1 MNTNLINLLS
11 ILISSV
17 SYALVIL
24 LVFRLLRV
32 NYYNP
37 IVKSL
42 VKILNPLSIAF
53 TSLMGGL
60 LGIFA
65 AALLFKFLSFYMI
78 TGSTYELYDLFVYA
92 ALNILSSI
100 SQIQLFAVIGG
111 VILSWVSP
119 GNPHPLLQLIEE
131 ISNKIMSPIRNY
143 IPAMG
148 GLDFSP
154 LFVLIL
160 LNQVDILL
168 AQIARVLL

>member
-11 ILISSV
+11 ILISSI

-42 VKILNPLSIAF
+42 VKILNPLSVAF

-92 ALNILSSI
+92 A
-100 SQIQLFAVIGG
+100 
-111 VILSWVSP
+111 
-119 GNPHPLLQLIEE
+119 
-131 ISNKIMSPIRNY
+131 
-143 IPAMG
+143 
-148 GLDFSP
+148 
-154 LFVLIL
+154 
-160 LNQVDILL
+160 
-168 AQIARVLL
+168 

>member
-11 ILISSV
+11 ILISSI

-53 TSLMGGL
+53 TSLMGGF
-60 LGIFA
+60 LGVFA

-100 SQIQLFAVIGG
+100 SQILLFAVIGG

-131 ISNKIMSPIRNY
+131 ISNKIMNPIRNY

-168 AQIARVLL
+168 GQIARVLL